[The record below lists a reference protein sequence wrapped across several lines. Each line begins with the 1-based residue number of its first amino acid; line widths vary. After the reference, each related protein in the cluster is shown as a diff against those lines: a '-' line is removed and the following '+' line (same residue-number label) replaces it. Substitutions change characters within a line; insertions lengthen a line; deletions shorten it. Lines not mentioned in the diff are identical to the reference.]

1 MYDDPH
7 YIVDEQTGRITFDTQ
22 HRYYKL
28 ESKVFSSNGVNI
40 DTIKTIEEYFEH
52 TKAFRYEIQAAFHE
66 YIRNKKAGSLENKL
80 TKSLILGDTDEVK
93 RLDHLI
99 NKINK
104 AHLKVIK

>member
-40 DTIKTIEEYFEH
+40 DAIKTIDEYFEH
-52 TKAFRYEIQAAFHE
+52 TKAFHHEIRAAFHE
-66 YIRNKKAGSLENKL
+66 YIRNKKPGTLENKL
-80 TKSLILGDTDEVK
+80 TRSLILGDKEEVA
-93 RLDHLI
+93 RLDLLI

-104 AHLKVIK
+104 ANLKVIK